1 MRVLE
6 QKPVLNQT
14 MGKKKHKLRK
24 HSKDNANF
32 PTDSSDESHQG
43 AAGKLPVYDGFKVT
57 ISKVRP
63 PLKKF
68 VSCSAG
74 GRHCGQSGGR
84 NIFFFLLLF
93 FW

>member
-43 AAGKLPVYDGFKVT
+43 AAGKMPIYNGFKVT

-63 PLKKF
+63 PLKKGCF
-68 VSCSAG
+68 LSSGWPKLWPV
-74 GRHCGQSGGR
+74 GRPQYLFSSS
-84 NIFFFLLLF
+84 FFF
-93 FW
+93 W